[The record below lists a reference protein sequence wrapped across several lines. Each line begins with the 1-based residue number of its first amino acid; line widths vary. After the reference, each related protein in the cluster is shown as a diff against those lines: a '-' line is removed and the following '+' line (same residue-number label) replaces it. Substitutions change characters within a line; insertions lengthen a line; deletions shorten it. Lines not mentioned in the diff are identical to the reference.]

1 MVILILFVL
10 FFSIYSIIPNW
21 NLQTISKDLLPTSTT
36 PPTDYISFDVANRH
50 MYGVTGR
57 LEKLIRRW
65 PNGTITHNNTLY
77 VKNDGN
83 SESDYKFPQKINFEN
98 IESLYKLN
106 DRRILCPVGKYHV
119 IDLNADLNV
128 IKNNNFEENNEWD
141 LKCYYHDKGYFF
153 VYYLY
158 NGRKQVYNLPE
169 VSVSGYT
176 SLDHLILYDELY
188 DFKLVNGN
196 SQTTYPLWALVNKD
210 GYIFFVATEY
220 NFGTSISKSDD
231 KLINITKVKTHT
243 QAYFNYYTNHFYFV
257 LFNQF
262 LFFFP

>member
-1 MVILILFVL
+1 M
-10 FFSIYSIIPNW
+10 
-21 NLQTISKDLLPTSTT
+21 QTISKDLLPTSTT
-36 PPTDYISFDVANRH
+36 SPTDSISFEVANRY

-77 VKNDGN
+77 AKNDGN
-83 SESDYKFPQKINFEN
+83 SEIDYKFPQKINFEN
-98 IESLYKLN
+98 IESLYKIDN
-106 DRRILCPVGKYHV
+106 FGRILCPVGKYHV
-119 IDLNADLNV
+119 IDLDADLKE
-128 IKNNNFEENNEWD
+128 IKNNDFEENNEWD

-158 NGRKQVYNLPE
+158 NGRKQVYNLIE
-169 VSVSGYT
+169 VSVSRYT

-188 DFKLVNGN
+188 DFKLVNGKTL
-196 SQTTYPLWALVNKD
+196 TTYPLWALVNKD

-243 QAYFNYYTNHFYFV
+243 QAYFNYYTNHFYF
-257 LFNQF
+257 LPIIM
-262 LFFFP
+262 LLIL